1 MDLFI
6 PTILFDRINT
16 MSAENSSKHH
26 IHVLPV
32 STYMAV
38 GAALLALTAL
48 TVWVSRFHFGEW
60 NLIVAMAVAVT
71 KALLVAFIFM
81 HLLYDNKLYLVIFSS
96 SILFLGIFIV
106 LTMFDTMRRDD
117 IYDFVEKPINPKA
130 IIYQTDSTA
139 VPADADSA
147 ALHAEPAK

>member
-1 MDLFI
+1 
-6 PTILFDRINT
+6 
-16 MSAENSSKHH
+16 MSTENSSKHH

-32 STYMAV
+32 STYLGV
-38 GAALLALTAL
+38 GTALLALTVL

-117 IYDFVEKPINPKA
+117 IYDFVEKPINPNA
-130 IIYQTDSTA
+130 IIYQTDSTSA
-139 VPADADSA
+139 ATGADSA
-147 ALHAEPAK
+147 AVQNEPAK